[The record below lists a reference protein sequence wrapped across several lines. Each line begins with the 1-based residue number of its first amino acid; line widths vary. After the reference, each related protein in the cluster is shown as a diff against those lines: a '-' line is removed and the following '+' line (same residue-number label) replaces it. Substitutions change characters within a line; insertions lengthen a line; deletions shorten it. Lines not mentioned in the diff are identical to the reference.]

1 MQKEPGVCVRAC
13 EQWASRDSSRG
24 NSPHQQQL
32 KLCNSFS
39 ISIVFS
45 LSLSLTHSFMLS
57 VRWHRR
63 RCRPNNSKRARKR
76 KEEKKDLA

>member
-45 LSLSLTHSFMLS
+45 LSLSLSDSLVYALRS
-57 VRWHRR
+57 LA
-63 RCRPNNSKRARKR
+63 PPSLPSK
-76 KEEKKDLA
+76 